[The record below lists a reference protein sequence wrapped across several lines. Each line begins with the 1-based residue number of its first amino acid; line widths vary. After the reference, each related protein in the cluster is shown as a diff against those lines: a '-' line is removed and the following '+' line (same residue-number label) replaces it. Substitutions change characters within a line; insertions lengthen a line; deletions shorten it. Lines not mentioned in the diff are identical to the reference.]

1 MIDGVCSYMEGKAC
15 GWGTGSS
22 RRTSGPPSSG
32 LARSRG
38 DYKAPWAG
46 TAVSHQTEN
55 GGILELG
62 RDASRIPD
70 RRWPSL
76 LEVLHH
82 GSE

>member
-1 MIDGVCSYMEGKAC
+1 MAGGQGALEEPVV
-15 GWGTGSS
+15 
-22 RRTSGPPSSG
+22 PSSG

-55 GGILELG
+55 GGMLELG

-76 LEVLHH
+76 LEKVLHH